1 MSYFSLTDSTVE
13 AAFRRQ
19 EYGVKRKDSKHL
31 HKEKSKLHKINWHRI
46 ILDEAHNIKD
56 RSSNTA
62 RAVVSV
68 HKSKSVYGGYTQTLK
83 KIFFC
88 AVQYGG

>member
-1 MSYFSLTDSTVE
+1 MLKRLVIDSTVE

-19 EYGVKRKDSKHL
+19 EQGVKRKGSNSL
-31 HKEKSKLHKINWHRI
+31 YKEKSALHKIDWHRI

-62 RAVVSV
+62 RAVVCLLLN
-68 HKSKSVYGGYTQTLK
+68 TQFAFWYSHTFT
-83 KIFFC
+83 III
-88 AVQYGG
+88 V